1 MLSHGVRHQKG
12 GGHMSGMSVNKLK
25 GKIVEKGLSIKT
37 LADLIGIYRATL
49 YRKLSNNGDT
59 LLVREA
65 NSIVSALNLSSDEAV
80 AIFFNPDVA

>member
-1 MLSHGVRHQKG
+1 
-12 GGHMSGMSVNKLK
+12 MSGMSVNKLK

-37 LADLIGIYRATL
+37 LADIIGIDRATL